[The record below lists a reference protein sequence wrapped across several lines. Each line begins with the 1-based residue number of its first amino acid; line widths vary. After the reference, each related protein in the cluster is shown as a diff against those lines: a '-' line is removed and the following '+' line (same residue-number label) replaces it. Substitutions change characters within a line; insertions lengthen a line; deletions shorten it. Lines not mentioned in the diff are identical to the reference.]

1 VVLNGFEVKSQMK
14 LFTINK
20 LTKHLLEEIA
30 DSLTGVDRNE
40 LDDAVNDFEEYI
52 ADKVKIRLFK
62 SNSKTADYAD
72 EMTVY
77 YGCAVQYADEIAND
91 LYLQVIH
98 SALWA
103 DSILYE
109 SPQQTLNNYPDIKS
123 FITVNLFPKGW
134 STDTIFINIFLKD

>member
-1 VVLNGFEVKSQMK
+1 VVVNGFEVKSQMK

-62 SNSKTADYAD
+62 NNSKTADYAD

>member
-1 VVLNGFEVKSQMK
+1 MVLNGFEVKSQMK